1 MKISRDMENQKNE
14 SQNMLRMKG
23 VPAAPGIVIG
33 NVFIMTG
40 DRAKVYERPIHQDK
54 VEAELEKFKNAIELT
69 RNELIEIQSKAK
81 QKIGQEGEDIFD
93 VHQLIL
99 EDKMIND
106 ETMQRIREE
115 RRNADFIYNDVLRK
129 YQKSLETVDNEYFLG
144 RLADINDVKRRL
156 IRNIQG
162 RNNYVA
168 NQPKESA
175 VIVAHDLT
183 PSDTVLLDRRK
194 VLAFATDKGG
204 KTSHAAIMARSLEI
218 PSVVGLKNIS
228 CRVQNGDRIII
239 DGIKGDVIVHPT
251 SSVLNQ
257 YLSLRSQYHEMTKEL
272 SKIRNLPGR
281 TLDGKD
287 VELSANLE
295 FADEINSIINYGA
308 RGIGLYRTEYLY
320 LAKEELPS
328 EEEAFKEYYEVAE
341 TVSPH
346 PVIIRTLDI
355 GGDKNPRCIQF
366 PEEENPFLGWRA
378 IRFCLEEVSIF
389 KTQLRAILRAS
400 VMGNVKILIPM
411 IAEVEEVQ
419 KTKKIIEQVKKE
431 LRAEKIPFDKTIEI
445 GAMIEV
451 PSAAFMADVIAEEVD
466 FLSIGTNDL
475 IQYTRAVDRGNM
487 RIAHLYKRLPPS
499 VLRIIKTIVD
509 AGHSKGVWV
518 GMCGEMAADPLA
530 TLILLGLELD
540 ELSVTSA
547 MLPEIKN
554 IIRSV
559 TFSDAQRIAEKAL
572 QMKSSDQV
580 ENYIRNVMATRYK
593 MNVI

>member
-1 MKISRDMENQKNE
+1 MNDQKRE
-14 SQNMLRMKG
+14 TRTMLRLEG
-23 VPAAPGIVIG
+23 IPAAPGIVIG
-33 NVFIMTG
+33 TVFIVSSDTTKVSEVTLSR
-40 DRAKVYERPIHQDK
+40 DRVSDEIQ
-54 VEAELEKFKNAIELT
+54 KFHRAVELT
-69 RNELIEIQSKAK
+69 RQELSEIQVKAK
-81 QKIGQEGEDIFD
+81 QKIGQQGEDIFD

-99 EDKMIND
+99 DDKVISD
-106 ETMQRIREE
+106 QVIQRIQEE
-115 RRNADFIYNDVLRK
+115 RKNADFIYSDVLRK
-129 YQKSLETVDNEYFLG
+129 YQQSLETVDNDYFRG
-144 RLADINDVKRRL
+144 RLTDINDVKRRL
-156 IRNIQG
+156 ISNIQG
-162 RNNYVA
+162 KNNHVTYHL
-168 NQPKESA
+168 KEPA

-218 PSVVGLKNIS
+218 PSVVGLKEIS
-228 CRVQNGDRIII
+228 CQAQNGDTIIV
-239 DGIKGDVIVHPT
+239 DGLNGIVIVRP
-251 SSVLNQ
+251 SSALMNK
-257 YLSLRSQYHEMTKEL
+257 YLKLRSQYHELTKEL

-320 LAKEELPS
+320 LAKQELPT
-328 EEEAFKEYYEVAE
+328 EEEEFLEYYKVAS
-341 TVSPH
+341 TVNPH

-355 GGDKNPRCIQF
+355 GGDKNPRSFQF
-366 PEEENPFLGWRA
+366 PLEENPFLGWRA
-378 IRFCLEEVSIF
+378 IRFCLEEVGIF

-400 VMGNVKILIPM
+400 VMGNVKILLPM
-411 IAEVEEVQ
+411 IAAVEEIQ
-419 KTKKIIEQVKKE
+419 KARQIIEEVKLE
-431 LRAEKIPFDKTIEI
+431 LRHEKIPFDANIEI

-451 PSAAFMADVIAEEVD
+451 PSAAVMADVIAEEVN

-475 IQYTRAVDRGNM
+475 IQYMLAVDRGNI

-499 VLRIIKTIVD
+499 VLRMIKTIVD
-509 AGHSKGVWV
+509 KGHGKGVWV

-530 TLILLGLELD
+530 TLILIGLELD

-559 TFSDAQRIAEKAL
+559 TFADAQRIAEKAL
-572 QMKSSDQV
+572 SMKTSEQV
-580 ENYIRNVMATRYK
+580 ENYIRNVMSTRYK
-593 MNVI
+593 MNIL

>member
-1 MKISRDMENQKNE
+1 MKDLKNE
-14 SQNMLRMKG
+14 THKMLKLEG

-33 NVFIMTG
+33 TVFIMTG
-40 DRAKVYERPIHQDK
+40 EQTKVQERK
-54 VEAELEKFKNAIELT
+54 VSPEKINDEIKKFHRAIELT
-69 RNELIEIQSKAK
+69 RDELDQTQLKAK
-81 QKIGQEGEDIFD
+81 KNIGKAGEDIFT

-99 EDKMIND
+99 DDPMVND
-106 ETMQRIREE
+106 ETCRRIKAEQK
-115 RRNADFIYNDVLRK
+115 NADFIYNEVILH
-129 YQKSLETVDNEYFLG
+129 YQQSLESVDNDYFMG
-144 RLADINDVKRRL
+144 RVADINDVKRRL

-162 RNNYVA
+162 KNNHVT
-168 NQPKESA
+168 NHLKEAA
-175 VIVAHDLT
+175 VVVAHDLT

-194 VLAFATDKGG
+194 VLGFATDKGG

-218 PSVVGLKNIS
+218 PSVVGLKEIS
-228 CRVQNGDRIII
+228 NSVQNGDPIII
-239 DGIKGDVIVHPT
+239 DGINGIVYIHPT
-251 SSVLNQ
+251 SSLMNK
-257 YLSLRSQYHEMTKEL
+257 YLKLRSQYHEITKEL

-308 RGIGLYRTEYLY
+308 RGVGLYRTEYLY
-320 LAKEELPS
+320 LAKEELPT
-328 EEEAFKEYYEVAE
+328 EEEAFQEYYKVAE

-355 GGDKNPRCIQF
+355 GGDKNPRCFQF
-366 PEEENPFLGWRA
+366 PIEENPFLGWRA
-378 IRFCLEEVSIF
+378 IRFCLEEVGIF

-400 VMGNVKILIPM
+400 VMGNVKILLPM
-411 IAEVEEVQ
+411 IAEVEEIQ
-419 KTKKIIEQVKKE
+419 KTKQIIEEVKRE
-431 LRAEKIPFDKTIEI
+431 LRSEKIPFDKNIEV

-451 PSAAFMADVIAEEVD
+451 PSAALMADVIAEEVD

-487 RIAHLYKRLPPS
+487 RIAHLYKRMPPS

-518 GMCGEMAADPLA
+518 GMCGEMAADPIA

-559 TFSDAQRIAEKAL
+559 TFADAQRIAEKAL
-572 QMKSSDQV
+572 QMKSSEQV

-593 MNVI
+593 MEIN

>member
-1 MKISRDMENQKNE
+1 MEDQKRE
-14 SQNMLRMKG
+14 THTMLKLEG
-23 VPAAPGIVIG
+23 IPAAPGIVIG
-33 NVFIMTG
+33 TVFIVSSDST
-40 DRAKVYERPIHQDK
+40 KVNEVNIPRENVDEEIQ
-54 VEAELEKFKNAIELT
+54 KFHRAIEMT
-69 RNELIEIQSKAK
+69 RQELSEIQVKAK
-81 QKIGQEGEDIFD
+81 QKIGQQGEDIFD

-99 EDKMIND
+99 DDKVISD
-106 ETMQRIREE
+106 QTIQRIQEE
-115 RRNADFIYNDVLRK
+115 RKNADFIYSDVLRK
-129 YQKSLETVDNEYFLG
+129 YQQSLETVDNDYFKG

-162 RNNYVA
+162 KNNHITYHL
-168 NQPKESA
+168 KEPA
-175 VIVAHDLT
+175 VVVAHDLT

-218 PSVVGLKNIS
+218 PSVVGLKDIS
-228 CRVQNGDRIII
+228 CQAQNGETIIV
-239 DGIKGDVIVHPT
+239 DGLNGIVIIRPT
-251 SSVLNQ
+251 SVLMNK
-257 YLSLRSQYHEMTKEL
+257 YLKLRSQYHELTKEL

-320 LAKEELPS
+320 LAKQELPT
-328 EEEAFKEYYEVAE
+328 EEEEFLEYYKVAS
-341 TVSPH
+341 TVNPH

-355 GGDKNPRCIQF
+355 GGDKNPRSFQF
-366 PEEENPFLGWRA
+366 PVEENPFLGWRA
-378 IRFCLEEVSIF
+378 IRFCLEEVGIF

-400 VMGNVKILIPM
+400 VMGNVKILLPM
-411 IAEVEEVQ
+411 IAEVEEILKARQ
-419 KTKKIIEQVKKE
+419 IIEEVKLE
-431 LRAEKIPFDKTIEI
+431 LRQAKIPFDKNIEI

-451 PSAAFMADVIAEEVD
+451 PSAAVMADVIAEEVN

-475 IQYTRAVDRGNM
+475 IQYMLAVDRGNM

-499 VLRIIKTIVD
+499 VLRMIKTIVD
-509 AGHSKGVWV
+509 KGHSKGVWV

-530 TLILLGLELD
+530 TLILIGLELD

-559 TFSDAQRIAEKAL
+559 TFADAQRIAEKAL
-572 QMKSSDQV
+572 SMKTSEQV
-580 ENYIRNVMATRYK
+580 ENYIRNVMSTRYK
-593 MNVI
+593 MNIS

>member
-1 MKISRDMENQKNE
+1 MEDLKTE
-14 SQNMLRMKG
+14 SHKMLKLEG

-33 NVFIMTG
+33 TVFIMTG
-40 DRAKVYERPIHQDK
+40 DKTKVQERNIPPEKVDEEIKKFHRAID
-54 VEAELEKFKNAIELT
+54 LT
-69 RNELIEIQSKAK
+69 RNELSGIQAKAK
-81 QKIGQEGEDIFD
+81 QQIGQEGEDIFD

-99 EDKMIND
+99 DDKMIND
-106 ETMQRIREE
+106 EIIQRIKNEQK
-115 RRNADFIYNDVLRK
+115 NADFIYNDVLRK
-129 YQKSLETVDNEYFLG
+129 YQQSLETVDTDYFMG
-144 RLADINDVKRRL
+144 RLADIDDVKRRL

-162 RNNYVA
+162 KNIFYANNL
-168 NQPKESA
+168 KEPA
-175 VIVAHDLT
+175 VIVAHDFT

-194 VLAFATDKGG
+194 VLAFASDKGG

-218 PSVVGLKNIS
+218 PSVVGLKEIS
-228 CRVQNGDRIII
+228 SNVQNGDTIIV
-239 DGIKGDVIVHPT
+239 DGINGGVIVHPT
-251 SSVLNQ
+251 SSVLNK
-257 YLSLRSQYHEMTKEL
+257 YLKLRSQYHELTKEL

-320 LAKEELPS
+320 LAKEELPT
-328 EEEAFKEYYEVAE
+328 EEEEFQEYYRVAE
-341 TVSPH
+341 TVNPH

-366 PEEENPFLGWRA
+366 PEEGNPFLGWRA
-378 IRFCLEEVSIF
+378 IRFCLEEVGVF
-389 KTQLRAILRAS
+389 KTQFRAILRAS
-400 VMGNVKILIPM
+400 IMGNVKILLPM
-411 IAEVEEVQ
+411 IAEVEEIQ
-419 KTKKIIEQVKKE
+419 KAKQIIEEVKRE
-431 LRAEKIPFDKTIEI
+431 LQSEKIPFDKNIEI

-451 PSAAFMADVIAEEVD
+451 PSAAIMADVIAEEVD

-475 IQYTRAVDRGNM
+475 IQYTLAVDRGNM
-487 RIAHLYKRLPPS
+487 RIAHLYKRLPPA
-499 VLRIIKTIVD
+499 VLRIIKTTVD

-547 MLPEIKN
+547 ILPEIKN

-559 TFSDAQRIAEKAL
+559 TFADAQRFAEKAL
-572 QMKSSDQV
+572 QMKSSEQV

-593 MNVI
+593 MEIN